1 LKVGKA
7 LGATIEVIAIVI
19 MVLGTAY
26 FFKQQTGIVK
36 GMTTGRGYEVYAM
49 LIMSLAVS
57 LAQSM
62 VFYRISDLLQA
73 LTVCSCLL
81 LSLDYS

>member
-1 LKVGKA
+1 MV
-7 LGATIEVIAIVI
+7 EVIAVVI
-19 MVLGTAY
+19 MLLGAAY
-26 FFKQQTGIVK
+26 FFKQQTRIVK

-57 LAQSM
+57 LALFEA
-62 VFYRISDLLQA
+62 FYKEWRQLQA
-73 LTVCSCLL
+73 LTASSCSL